1 MCVRSFPLPLPLGAC
16 MLSRSPLSAR
26 ARVFA
31 IARSLPAR
39 SPPLSACRYPSS
51 LARLHPRF
59 RSSGVYTVRIGA
71 YIEQMDAY
79 RRKEIKPP
87 HVPDVP
93 TVDGS
98 PAWDELFPEP
108 EDGFPESDASDWD
121 EAAGDGLFDEF
132 NE

>member
-1 MCVRSFPLPLPLGAC
+1 MRAVFPAATAAGRLHALSLALVRARTRIRDRAIAAGALTSALRLPLPIV
-16 MLSRSPLSAR
+16 AR
-26 ARVFA
+26 
-31 IARSLPAR
+31 
-39 SPPLSACRYPSS
+39 
-51 LARLHPRF
+51 PRF